1 MERLIL
7 ARHGESDYS
16 AQGLVNGDASVPV
29 GLTEAGEEQARALG
43 RALAGEPLDL
53 CITSAL
59 ERTRATAALA
69 LLGRDVSTDSCGEL
83 NDPRAGRFEGLPLA
97 EYRAWAWTAGSH
109 EEAPGGGESRL
120 EAVLRYVRAYR
131 SLLER
136 PEADVLAV
144 AHALPIAYV
153 LEALEGR
160 PPAPRMDRPVAY
172 AHPYRLGSADLRRAL
187 ALIGDWCAAPS
198 W

>member
-1 MERLIL
+1 VERLIL

-16 AQGLVNGDASVPV
+16 ARGLVNGDASVRV

-53 CITSAL
+53 CVTSGL

-69 LLGRDVSTDSCGEL
+69 LLGRDVPVDPWDEL
-83 NDPRAGRFEGLPLA
+83 NDPRAGRFEGLHLD
-97 EYRAWAWTAGSH
+97 EYRVWAWAAGSQ
-109 EEAPGGGESRL
+109 ETAPGGGESRL
-120 EAVLRYVRAYR
+120 EAVSRYGRAYTA
-131 SLLER
+131 LLER
-136 PEADVLAV
+136 PEATVLAV

-153 LEALEGR
+153 LSALEGQ
-160 PPAPRMDRPVAY
+160 PPAPRMDRTVAY
-172 AHPYRLGSADLRRAL
+172 AYPYRLDAADLRRAL
-187 ALIGDWCAAPS
+187 GVIEAWCAAPS